1 MKKLML
7 QFILVL
13 IPFMLIAQNTA
24 VDKLME
30 KYNDEDGFVT
40 VYITKHMFSLFANI
54 ETDDADAEEFLKTIN
69 SIDGI
74 KVLSAVDSLTDV
86 NLYEEIMET
95 LPMKEYEELMV
106 VHEKNQ
112 DVKFLIKKKGEVIK
126 ELLMVVGGK
135 KSNSIVSITG
145 VIDLKSIA
153 KISKSVGIEGF
164 EHMKKLEKKYH

>member
-7 QFILVL
+7 QVILLLMPVL
-13 IPFMLIAQNTA
+13 LIAQNA
-24 VDKLME
+24 AFDKIME
-30 KYNDEDGFVT
+30 KYKDDDGFVT

-54 ETDDADAEEFLKTIN
+54 EIDDPEAEEFMKSIN

-86 NLYEEIMET
+86 NLYDEIMED

-112 DVKFLIKKKGEVIK
+112 DIKFLIKKKNEVIK
-126 ELLMVVGGK
+126 ELLMVVGGD

-145 VIDLKSIA
+145 EIDLKSIA
-153 KISKSVGIEGF
+153 QISKSIGIEGF
-164 EHMKKLEKKYH
+164 EHMKKIEEGNF